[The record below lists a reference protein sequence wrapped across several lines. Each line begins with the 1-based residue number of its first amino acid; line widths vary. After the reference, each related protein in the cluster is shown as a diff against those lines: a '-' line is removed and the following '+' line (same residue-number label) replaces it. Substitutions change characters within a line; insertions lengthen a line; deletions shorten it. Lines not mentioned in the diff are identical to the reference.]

1 MRRSLSNQN
10 SISNNS
16 DSGGELSGIQKSKI
30 NFSIDGKSP
39 SLVTSDSDTA
49 LDRSFKLKRSI
60 KKQHLRSTSN
70 VMLSGMSGGAGGG
83 VVGIGAVGAV
93 IGGVAG
99 GGLNDNDH
107 HNRHHHHHHQHKSN
121 GSPGHLGRGYFVIS
135 LTLVAAL
142 CLLAIAATLLYQHF
156 LMTPNRNSQ
165 AQRLRIVK
173 RILRDVPLVDG
184 HNNFA
189 WNVRKYAHSSLE
201 LIHINNGNDLNH
213 KSMWVRPAWAQTDI
227 KRLQQGQVGVQV
239 W

>member
-1 MRRSLSNQN
+1 MM
-10 SISNNS
+10 
-16 DSGGELSGIQKSKI
+16 E
-30 NFSIDGKSP
+30 GKSP

-49 LDRSFKLKRSI
+49 LDRSFKLKRNI

-70 VMLSGMSGGAGGG
+70 VILSGSGVPVGLGGGGGGIVGVGGVGVGLGVGGGGGGG
-83 VVGIGAVGAV
+83 VGIS
-93 IGGVAG
+93 
-99 GGLNDNDH
+99 DH
-107 HNRHHHHHHQHKSN
+107 GDQHDRHHHHHIHQQHQHHHPHQQKSN
-121 GSPGHLGRGYFVIS
+121 QGGQGHLGRGYFVIG

-173 RILRDVPLVDG
+173 RILREVPLVDG

-201 LIHINNGNDLNH
+201 LIHINSGNEINH